1 VTVKSEF
8 REERNMHER
17 VSFYDGG
24 YHDDDDRD
32 DGCSHRSS
40 IRMGFANER
49 ELLQVE
55 AVSTPIAAAVGGKR
69 KRRAAAAG
77 EDDDHDDKHHN
88 KNKKKKRIT
97 VVEMNMWLT
106 TSASIVCRE
115 EDSNTTTS
123 MMRHHMLCMSSMTCA
138 NNPYSVMILSLF
150 NESINKVHEIV
161 ESVVCD
167 ILGSEKTHFC
177 FMQEIDRNEAKLCAL
192 FSKLLRETA
201 HSKTCLRLNVLDLFS
216 QVYHQA
222 RKCRLSYHGFVN
234 QHIMHGHK
242 KKTATAAAVL
252 ESDKTFQLGP
262 CGAVRRLVKTC
273 TESIVNLL
281 MSYGGLR
288 VVRHLQNI
296 GRRREFICSML
307 YLMRMGITYQNRQLL
322 PKIDVLH
329 EYLPM
334 QVLLP
339 VVFKIRAKSITE
351 GENIIKLDIRKM
363 PI

>member
-1 VTVKSEF
+1 MKSEF

-17 VSFYDGG
+17 VCFYDGG
-24 YHDDDDRD
+24 HHDEEDRD
-32 DGCSHRSS
+32 DGCGHGGSMS
-40 IRMGFANER
+40 MAFAEDR
-49 ELLQVE
+49 ELLQVD
-55 AVSTPIAAAVGGKR
+55 AVSTSTAATAAIGGKR

-77 EDDDHDDKHHN
+77 EDDGRDDKHHN

-123 MMRHHMLCMSSMTCA
+123 TMRHHMLCMSSMTCA

-150 NESINKVHEIV
+150 NESINKVHESV

-201 HSKTCLRLNVLDLFS
+201 HNKTCLRPNVLDLFS
-216 QVYHQA
+216 QVYYQA
-222 RKCRLSYHGFVN
+222 RKCRLSYHGFAD
-234 QHIMHGHK
+234 QRIIHGHQ
-242 KKTATAAAVL
+242 KKTTTASAVWKT
-252 ESDKTFQLGP
+252 DKTFQLGP

-363 PI
+363 PV